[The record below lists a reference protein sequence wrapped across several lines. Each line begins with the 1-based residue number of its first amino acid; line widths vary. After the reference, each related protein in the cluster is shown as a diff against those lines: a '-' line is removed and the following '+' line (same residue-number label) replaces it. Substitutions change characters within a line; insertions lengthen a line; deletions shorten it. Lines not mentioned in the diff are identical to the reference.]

1 MNNNNYY
8 YKHANSGYPVNFEL
22 VNIYDKLL
30 EHERAVLLPIQ
41 SGTKR
46 PSISEWQKV
55 KFEDTQAAEYRAML
69 EAAFNKAAIGVQLG
83 NGIFAID
90 VDNDDLADKFLELNP
105 RLLNTLR
112 TRGARGCQF
121 WIKIDGKH
129 PESCKLK
136 LSGKEIGEWRANGQ
150 SVIYGQHPSG
160 PRYQVLTQEKPATIK
175 FEEINWPKHWTANFI
190 KCEEPKK
197 DTKLDKRITEYVAEI
212 PSAIDGQGGHSQT
225 YTVACILT
233 WGFALSEAQALP
245 YFETYN
251 ARCEPPW
258 ERKDLLHKL
267 ADSIKDTTH
276 KKPRGHLLGDTP
288 RDEKDAQD
296 AEQAAEREMTGG
308 SILDFANAPV
318 DTTATLLG
326 DRYLCRGG
334 GMFVVAPSGQGKSSL
349 SCQLAVE
356 WSIGGDPIGIKAVKP
371 LRVLIIQGEDDQGD
385 VTEMTK
391 WVMNAG
397 FSQEKLSMIGRN
409 THIETVN
416 NVVGDKFIKVLDNF
430 CGKWMPDIVIINPY
444 TSFLGKEPKD
454 DEAANRFLREGLT
467 PLLHKHGCAAVIMHH
482 TPKTQFNPS
491 ADFTTTDFMYR
502 GAGCAS
508 MTNWARAYLVFEPV
522 NEEKL
527 FRFVAAKRGQRIGW
541 ESAVRFYRHSRVPGE
556 IKWLQAST
564 EEVDAAV
571 AKKSKGKPQVEEEKL
586 LSVFSLVDTIAK
598 STAEKKMM
606 DIGASQSS
614 ARSAIKRF
622 IDEELI
628 LVAEQPTNT
637 KGWPHERFV
646 LAGQS

>member
-1 MNNNNYY
+1 MT
-8 YKHANSGYPVNFEL
+8 P
-22 VNIYDKLL
+22 DK
-30 EHERAVLLPIQ
+30 
-41 SGTKR
+41 
-46 PSISEWQKV
+46 
-55 KFEDTQAAEYRAML
+55 
-69 EAAFNKAAIGVQLG
+69 
-83 NGIFAID
+83 
-90 VDNDDLADKFLELNP
+90 
-105 RLLNTLR
+105 
-112 TRGARGCQF
+112 
-121 WIKIDGKH
+121 IK
-129 PESCKLK
+129 
-136 LSGKEIGEWRANGQ
+136 
-150 SVIYGQHPSG
+150 
-160 PRYQVLTQEKPATIK
+160 
-175 FEEINWPKHWTANFI
+175 WPKHWTANFI
-190 KCEEPKK
+190 KSEEPQK

-225 YTVACILT
+225 YTVACALT

-245 YFETYN
+245 YFEAYN

-267 ADSIKDTTH
+267 ADSIKDPTH
-276 KKPRGHLLGDTP
+276 KKPRGHLL
-288 RDEKDAQD
+288 RDDKGATDDKRADED
-296 AEQAAEREMTGG
+296 REMAGG

-416 NVVGDKFIKVLDNF
+416 DVVGDKFIKVLDNF

-541 ESAVRFYRHSRVPGE
+541 ESSVRFYRHSRVPGE
-556 IKWLQAST
+556 IKWLQASEAEV
-564 EEVDAAV
+564 EEAIS
-571 AKKSKGKPQVEEEKL
+571 KKSKKKRSISEDKL
-586 LSVFSLVDTIAK
+586 LSVFSLVEPIAK

-606 DIGASQSS
+606 ELGASQSE
-614 ARSAIKRF
+614 ARSAIQRF
-622 IDEELI
+622 IDEDLI
-628 LVAEQPTNT
+628 LVGEPTR
-637 KGWPHERFV
+637 KGRGVPSPKYV
-646 LAGQS
+646 LNPNQSEVD